1 MISKREDISVAL
13 FTLIQGAS
21 YPNEIALFTRKYI
34 STADLG
40 GGQLPTIC
48 VLVKNEHATMKG
60 HGIPAQW
67 KLEAEIFIFVNT
79 GQPSTEPETVLN
91 NILDA
96 IETALTPLTPFP
108 NNRQTL
114 SGLVYDCRINGT
126 IERDPGFISG
136 VGAAAVPIEITI
148 TS

>member
-48 VLVKNEHATMKG
+48 VLVKNEHATTKG
-60 HGIPAQW
+60 HGIPVQW

-91 NILDA
+91 NILDG
-96 IETALTPLTPFP
+96 IETALAPAPATG
-108 NNRQTL
+108 NRQTL